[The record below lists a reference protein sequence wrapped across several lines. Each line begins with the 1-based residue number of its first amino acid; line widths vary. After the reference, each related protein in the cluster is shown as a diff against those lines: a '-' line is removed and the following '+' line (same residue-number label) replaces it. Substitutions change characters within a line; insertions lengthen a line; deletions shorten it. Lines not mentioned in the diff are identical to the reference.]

1 MKLTLV
7 VATDK
12 NFGIGLN
19 GDMLFY
25 ISDDLKKFKA
35 LTMNNIV
42 IMGRRT
48 FEALPNSKE
57 LPNRTNI
64 VLTRNKLDLK
74 EGIAVSSIDEL
85 KNKLEEIN
93 PNKEKEEFL
102 IGGGNLVNTLWNY
115 IDKAI
120 ITIADKEYKEVD
132 THIPNLLE
140 DKNFEIVSESEEF
153 FDNKNQLKYKF
164 YEFKRRV

>member
-12 NFGIGLN
+12 KFGIGLN